1 MSGATHEQRWSAEQA
16 GASAATGAGAAT
28 GERYVVARVQE
39 IGEGERKLVEAGG
52 RELAVF
58 HVDGE
63 FYALLNRCPH
73 QGGPLC
79 HGELARPITSSRP
92 GEYVVGDGHL
102 IACPWHG
109 WEFDLRSGRSFFD
122 PRRFKTR
129 RFPVEIEDG
138 ATICEQLQAGGRDC
152 EDSQRLEG
160 PYRAPLLPV
169 TIEGQYVVVTVP
181 ARRAR
186 ARPGA

>member
-1 MSGATHEQRWSAEQA
+1 
-16 GASAATGAGAAT
+16 
-28 GERYVVARVQE
+28 
-39 IGEGERKLVEAGG
+39 LVRAGG

-79 HGELARPITSSRP
+79 QGELARPITSTRP
-92 GEYVVGDGHL
+92 GEYVVEEGHL

-122 PRRFKTR
+122 PRRFRTR

-138 ATICEQLQAGGRDC
+138 RSICEQLQTASAETDRDHP
-152 EDSQRLEG
+152 QPLEG

-169 TIEGQYVVVTVP
+169 SIDGQYVVVTVP
-181 ARRAR
+181 GRRAGL
-186 ARPGA
+186 RPPA